1 MTSQAVSSRPGAVT
15 QGTVAT
21 GMAALILTLLIISFR
36 PFQPAG
42 AVLEAGGGDAVN
54 QLGFGTVGL
63 LALGGLVCF
72 TRPKLVLALWGPWF
86 LLLLGFFFLS
96 VLHAADPGQAA
107 RAASFTLIGIVA
119 IGAVLVLPPDAE
131 RFSWV
136 LAIAGFAV
144 VGLSYAGLVLLPDVA
159 KHTADSMEPQH
170 EGLWRG
176 VFSHKNIAG
185 PVMAC
190 FAFAG
195 VYLFRRGWRWAGAV
209 LFVLAIIFVAH
220 TGSKTTAGLVPVAVL
235 VVALPG
241 FMGVRGLTP
250 WLVALVL
257 AGTAL
262 GTLGIVFIGPLSDF
276 AATHFPDMTFTGRTA
291 LWHFGGEMIAQR
303 PWFGYG
309 YESFWGTPLVTEMD
323 RPFDMDWDISGIVHG
338 HNGYLDIAVLMG
350 LPALG
355 AAVFAVILVPL
366 RDYARTPRLLE
377 NVRLADFFLMVL
389 LFTTLNA
396 FLESFFFR
404 RADPVWLFTVM
415 GILGL
420 RLVARF
426 PVSPGANGGARV
438 RA

>member
-1 MTSQAVSSRPGAVT
+1 MTSHALSPRPT
-15 QGTVAT
+15 TLTRDTVAT
-21 GMAALILTLLIISFR
+21 GIAALILSLLIVSFR

-42 AVLEAGGGDAVN
+42 AVLENGGGDTVN

-63 LALGGLVCF
+63 LALGGLACF
-72 TRPKLVLALWGPWF
+72 VRPRLVLALWGPWF
-86 LLLLGFFFLS
+86 LLLLGFFLLS
-96 VLHAADPGQAA
+96 VLNATDPAQAA
-107 RAASFTLIGIVA
+107 RAASFTMIGVIA

-131 RFSWV
+131 RFSRV
-136 LAIAGFAV
+136 LAIAGFTV
-144 VGLSYAGLVLLPDVA
+144 IGLSYAGVLLLPDIA

-170 EGLWRG
+170 AGLWRG

-195 VYLFRRGWRWAGAV
+195 LYLFRRGWRWTGGI
-209 LFVLAIIFVAH
+209 LFALAIVFVAQ
-220 TGSKTTAGLVPVAVL
+220 TGSKTTAGLVPLAALIVAV
-235 VVALPG
+235 PG
-241 FMGVRGLTP
+241 LMGVRGLTP
-250 WLVALVL
+250 WLVGLAL

-276 AATHFPDMTFTGRTA
+276 MAARFPDMTYTGRTA
-291 LWHFGGEMIAQR
+291 IWRFGGEMIAQR

-309 YESFWGTPLVTEMD
+309 YESFWGTPRVTEMD

-338 HNGYLDIAVLMG
+338 HNGYLDIAVTMG
-350 LPALG
+350 LPALV
-355 AAVFAVILVPL
+355 AAVFAFILVPL
-366 RDYARTPRLLE
+366 RDYARTPRAVE

-404 RADPVWLFTVM
+404 RADPVWLFTLM

-420 RLVARF
+420 RLVARY
-426 PVSPGANGGARV
+426 PVSSGADAQARLGP
-438 RA
+438 